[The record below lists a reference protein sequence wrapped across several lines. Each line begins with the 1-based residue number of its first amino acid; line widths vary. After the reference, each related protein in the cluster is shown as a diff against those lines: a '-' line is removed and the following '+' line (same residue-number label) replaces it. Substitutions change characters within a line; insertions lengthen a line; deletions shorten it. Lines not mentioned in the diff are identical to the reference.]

1 MSDHIVFAFALIS
14 LFFLIR
20 LIKNHQSWKRKN
32 RKKIGGLM
40 AKKDGNN
47 SRRISVVD
55 IKAAVTASAYKDF
68 E

>member
-1 MSDHIVFAFALIS
+1 
-14 LFFLIR
+14 
-20 LIKNHQSWKRKN
+20 
-32 RKKIGGLM
+32 M